1 MLLTKLEIKGFKS
14 FADKIVINFDK
25 GITGIVGPN
34 GCGKSNVVDAI
45 RWVLGEQRT
54 KNLRSDKMENIIFNG
69 TKDRKP
75 TQLAEVSLTF
85 DNNKGL
91 LPTEYSMV
99 TITRRLF
106 RTGDSEYLLNG
117 VGCRLKDINNL
128 FLDTGIGSDSYAIIE
143 LKMIDELLNDNNNS
157 RRGLFEEA
165 AGISKFKIRKKET
178 LKKLEDTDADLERVE
193 DLLFEIVKNLK
204 TLEKQAKQAEKYFAT
219 KAEYKKLSIEV
230 GKKVLDRQANSLA
243 NLQVKLNTEKSQR
256 IETQQFIE
264 KNENEIETIKLKSLD
279 KEKLYNS
286 RQKTLQEHINK
297 IRQYESDKRIRQERL
312 KLLQEKQQ
320 NITKQQ
326 QEDEQNLQFL
336 NEQLAKLQ
344 IDKATAI
351 QKVAETEQILHSL
364 KADLDKQKAENSG
377 LQQNVTEFS
386 KQIKSKQEEL
396 YQAKKALEINQLQY
410 NSLRQELEK
419 SANADSQQRQS
430 LTEFDDRIADLKEE
444 ISEIETEI
452 KTVTQDEENRQTQ
465 LVDKQGFTDK
475 LREELALQN
484 RSVDALQNE
493 YNLTKSLVDN
503 LEGFPEAIKY
513 LKKNVESFKNIP
525 LLSDILTCE
534 PQYRV
539 AIENFLEPYMNC
551 YIVATENEAFAA
563 IELLSDKQKGKAS
576 FFILE
581 NLQTIDNQV
590 IENKDNMISALQI
603 VEFDEQYRNLLGAL
617 LANVFIFC
625 HPEHSEGTEF
635 DEMNQIFAK
644 CRTSYTQNDNKKTII
659 LKSGKIIYKPYTIS
673 GGSVGVFE
681 GKRIGRAK
689 NLEKLQIEIA
699 KLKTEIAAKTEV
711 LQTENLAIT
720 NLKNAT
726 QTKHISNLQRQLS
739 EKQQSLIA
747 VWTKQ
752 EQLANLLKNNE
763 LRKEDM
769 QEKMQILKDEMLDN
783 EPLIKSLL
791 LELQTV
797 EQLLSAA
804 NTNLIAANELQNQQS
819 NAYNQQNLA
828 YYQSKNQVE
837 NLEKEIE
844 FRSNN
849 LENITQR
856 IARNQQEINN
866 AKTELEK
873 LENSNEVGE
882 EELDSL
888 QDEKISIEAGVEEAE
903 KDYFASRGDITET
916 EKNLRDLTRKRDG
929 IDVLVME
936 LQNKVNESLM
946 QVTAVKDRLSVEFE
960 VDLEAEMRQNDEI
973 SPLAE
978 EFLREEQRK
987 AKDALEKIGSI
998 NPMAM
1003 EAYNEIKERHD
1014 FIVAQKDDLLR
1025 AKTSL
1030 LTTVSEI
1037 DTVAKD
1043 TFLSA
1048 FEKIRANFQ
1057 VVFRS
1062 LFTEDDTCDLY
1073 LADAND
1079 VLESKIEIMAKPKG
1093 KRPLTINQLSG
1104 GEKTLTATALLFSIY
1119 LLRPAPFC
1127 IFDEV
1132 DAPLD
1137 DANVD
1142 KFNNII
1148 RKFSDNS
1155 QFIIVTHNKRTM
1167 SATDIMYGVTMI
1179 EQGVSRV
1186 VAVDLREI

>member
-91 LPTEYSMV
+91 LPTEYSTV

-230 GKKVLDRQANSLA
+230 GKKVLDRQAESLA
-243 NLQVKLNTEKSQR
+243 NLQAKLNTEKSQR

-264 KNENEIETIKLKSLD
+264 KNENKIETIKLKSLD
-279 KEKLYNS
+279 KEKLYNF

-344 IDKATAI
+344 IDKESATK
-351 QKVAETEQILHSL
+351 KVAETEQILHSL

-377 LQQNVTEFS
+377 LQQNVSEFS

-452 KTVTQDEENRQTQ
+452 KTVTQEEENRQIQ
-465 LVDKQGFTDK
+465 LIDKQAFTDK

-513 LKKNVESFKNIP
+513 LKKNVESFATIP

-576 FFILE
+576 FFVLE
-581 NLQTIDNQV
+581 NLQNIDNQV
-590 IENKDNMISALQI
+590 VENKDGVISALQI
-603 VEFDEQYRNLLGAL
+603 VEFDEQYRNLLSAL
-617 LANVFIFC
+617 LANVFIV
-625 HPEHSEGTEF
+625 E
-635 DEMNQIFAK
+635 DEKM
-644 CRTSYTQNDNKKTII
+644 TSYFVEMTSFKKMSSLQNI
-659 LKSGKIIYKPYTIS
+659 LLSKSGKIIYKPYTIS

-689 NLEKLQIEIA
+689 NLEKLQTEIV
-699 KLKTEIAAKTEV
+699 KLKAEIAAKTET
-711 LQTENLAIT
+711 LQTENLAIA

-726 QTKHISNLQRQLS
+726 QTKHIANLQRQLS

-769 QEKMQILKDEMLDN
+769 QEKMQTLKDEMLDN

-837 NLEKEIE
+837 NLQKEIE

-882 EELDSL
+882 EELENL
-888 QDEKISIEAGVEEAE
+888 QEEKISIEAGVEEAE

-946 QVTAVKDRLSVEFE
+946 QVRSVKDRLSVEFE

-987 AKDALEKIGSI
+987 AKEALEKIGSI

>member
-91 LPTEYSMV
+91 LPTEYSTV

-178 LKKLEDTDADLERVE
+178 LKKLEETDADLERVD

-219 KAEYKKLSIEV
+219 KAEYKRLSIEV

-243 NLQVKLNTEKSQR
+243 NLQAKLNTEKLQR

-264 KNENEIETIKLKSLD
+264 KNENEIEAIKLKSLD

-320 NITKQQ
+320 NITQQQ
-326 QEDEQNLQFL
+326 QEDKQNLQFL
-336 NEQLAKLQ
+336 HEQLAKLQ
-344 IDKATAI
+344 IDKENATK
-351 QKVAETEQILHSL
+351 KVTETEQILHSL

-377 LQQNVTEFS
+377 LQQNVSEFS
-386 KQIKSKQEEL
+386 KQIKTKQEEL

-444 ISEIETEI
+444 IAEIETEI

-465 LVDKQGFTDK
+465 LVDKQLFTDK

-551 YIVATENEAFAA
+551 YIVATENEAFVA

-576 FFILE
+576 FFVLE
-581 NLQTIDNQV
+581 NLQNIDNQV
-590 IENKDNMISALQI
+590 VENKDNMISALQI
-603 VEFDEQYRNLLGAL
+603 VEFDEQYRNLLSAL
-617 LANVFIFC
+617 LANVFII
-625 HPEHSEGTEF
+625 E
-635 DEMNQIFAK
+635 DEKTLQGLKDLVRFNNF
-644 CRTSYTQNDNKKTII
+644 TLLSKK
-659 LKSGKIIYKPYTIS
+659 GKIIYKPYTIS

-699 KLKTEIAAKTEV
+699 KLKTEISAKTEV

-726 QTKHISNLQRQLS
+726 QTKHIANLQRQLS

-804 NTNLIAANELQNQQS
+804 NTNLITANELQNQQS

-837 NLEKEIE
+837 NLQKEIE

-856 IARNQQEINN
+856 IARNQQEITN
-866 AKTELEK
+866 AKIELEK

-882 EELDSL
+882 EELENL
-888 QDEKISIEAGVEEAE
+888 QYEKLSIEAGVAEAE
-903 KDYFASRGDITET
+903 KDYFSSRGDITET

-960 VDLEAEMRQNDEI
+960 VDLEAEMRQNAEI

>member
-91 LPTEYSMV
+91 LPTEYSTV

-243 NLQVKLNTEKSQR
+243 SLQVKLNNEKSQR
-256 IETQQFIE
+256 IETQGLIE

-320 NITKQQ
+320 TLTKQQ

-364 KADLDKQKAENSG
+364 KAALDKQKAENYG

-452 KTVTQDEENRQTQ
+452 KTVTQEEENRQTQ
-465 LVDKQGFTDK
+465 LVDKQAFTDK

-513 LKKNVESFKNIP
+513 LKQHYESFKNIP

-576 FFILE
+576 FFVLE
-581 NLQTIDNQV
+581 NLQNIDNQV
-590 IENKDNMISALQI
+590 VENKDGVISALQI
-603 VEFDEQYRNLLGAL
+603 VEFEEQYRNLLGAL
-617 LANVFIFC
+617 LANVFIAPQPPKGEL
-625 HPEHSEGTEF
+625 HLLRQTPP
-635 DEMNQIFAK
+635 
-644 CRTSYTQNDNKKTII
+644 
-659 LKSGKIIYKPYTIS
+659 SGVGGLAWGFICENIIYKPYTIS
-673 GGSVGVFE
+673 GGSVGAFE

-699 KLKTEIAAKTEV
+699 KLKTEIAAKTEA
-711 LQTENLAIT
+711 LQTENLAIA

-769 QEKMQILKDEMLDN
+769 QEKMQILKEEMLDN
-783 EPLIKSLL
+783 EPFIKSLL

-837 NLEKEIE
+837 NLQKEIE

-856 IARNQQEINN
+856 ISRNQQEINS

-873 LENSNEVGE
+873 LENSQEVSEGE
-882 EELDSL
+882 LESL
-888 QDEKISIEAGVEEAE
+888 QDEKLSIEAGVAEAE

-946 QVTAVKDRLSVEFE
+946 QVNSVKDRLSVEFE
-960 VDLEAEMRQNDEI
+960 VDLEAEMRQNAEI

-1186 VAVDLREI
+1186 VAVDLREM

>member
-1 MLLTKLEIKGFKS
+1 M
-14 FADKIVINFDK
+14 
-25 GITGIVGPN
+25 
-34 GCGKSNVVDAI
+34 
-45 RWVLGEQRT
+45 
-54 KNLRSDKMENIIFNG
+54 
-69 TKDRKP
+69 
-75 TQLAEVSLTF
+75 
-85 DNNKGL
+85 
-91 LPTEYSMV
+91 
-99 TITRRLF
+99 
-106 RTGDSEYLLNG
+106 
-117 VGCRLKDINNL
+117 
-128 FLDTGIGSDSYAIIE
+128 
-143 LKMIDELLNDNNNS
+143 
-157 RRGLFEEA
+157 
-165 AGISKFKIRKKET
+165 
-178 LKKLEDTDADLERVE
+178 
-193 DLLFEIVKNLK
+193 
-204 TLEKQAKQAEKYFAT
+204 QAE
-219 KAEYKKLSIEV
+219 
-230 GKKVLDRQANSLA
+230 
-243 NLQVKLNTEKSQR
+243 
-256 IETQQFIE
+256 
-264 KNENEIETIKLKSLD
+264 
-279 KEKLYNS
+279 
-286 RQKTLQEHINK
+286 
-297 IRQYESDKRIRQERL
+297 
-312 KLLQEKQQ
+312 
-320 NITKQQ
+320 
-326 QEDEQNLQFL
+326 
-336 NEQLAKLQ
+336 
-344 IDKATAI
+344 
-351 QKVAETEQILHSL
+351 
-364 KADLDKQKAENSG
+364 
-377 LQQNVTEFS
+377 
-386 KQIKSKQEEL
+386 
-396 YQAKKALEINQLQY
+396 
-410 NSLRQELEK
+410 
-419 SANADSQQRQS
+419 
-430 LTEFDDRIADLKEE
+430 IA
-444 ISEIETEI
+444 
-452 KTVTQDEENRQTQ
+452 
-465 LVDKQGFTDK
+465 
-475 LREELALQN
+475 
-484 RSVDALQNE
+484 
-493 YNLTKSLVDN
+493 
-503 LEGFPEAIKY
+503 
-513 LKKNVESFKNIP
+513 
-525 LLSDILTCE
+525 
-534 PQYRV
+534 
-539 AIENFLEPYMNC
+539 
-551 YIVATENEAFAA
+551 
-563 IELLSDKQKGKAS
+563 
-576 FFILE
+576 
-581 NLQTIDNQV
+581 
-590 IENKDNMISALQI
+590 
-603 VEFDEQYRNLLGAL
+603 
-617 LANVFIFC
+617 
-625 HPEHSEGTEF
+625 
-635 DEMNQIFAK
+635 
-644 CRTSYTQNDNKKTII
+644 
-659 LKSGKIIYKPYTIS
+659 
-673 GGSVGVFE
+673 
-681 GKRIGRAK
+681 
-689 NLEKLQIEIA
+689 KLQIEIA
-699 KLKTEIAAKTEV
+699 TKTEV
-711 LQTENLAIT
+711 LQTENLAIA

-726 QTKHISNLQRQLS
+726 QTKHIANLQRQLS

-769 QEKMQILKDEMLDN
+769 QEKMQTLKDEMLDN

-837 NLEKEIE
+837 NLQKEIE

-882 EELDSL
+882 EELENL
-888 QDEKISIEAGVEEAE
+888 QEEKISIEAGVEEAE

-946 QVTAVKDRLSVEFE
+946 QVRSVKDRLSVEFE

-987 AKDALEKIGSI
+987 AKEALEKIGSI

>member
-91 LPTEYSMV
+91 LPTEYSTV

-243 NLQVKLNTEKSQR
+243 NLQAKLNNEKSQR

-344 IDKATAI
+344 TDKATAI
-351 QKVAETEQILHSL
+351 QKVAETEQILQTL
-364 KADLDKQKAENSG
+364 KSDLDKQKAENSG

-452 KTVTQDEENRQTQ
+452 KTVTQEEENRQTQ
-465 LVDKQGFTDK
+465 LFNKQGFTDK

-513 LKKNVESFKNIP
+513 LKKNVESFATIP

-551 YIVATENEAFAA
+551 YVVDNEEIVLEA
-563 IELLSDKQKGKAS
+563 IELLDKNGKGKAS
-576 FFILE
+576 FFVLDKIINTTPQGLKALAE
-581 NLQTIDNQV
+581 F
-590 IENKDNMISALQI
+590 MPALQI
-603 VEFDEQYRNLLGAL
+603 IEFDKKYEGLFHLL
-617 LANVFIFC
+617 LANVFIVD
-625 HPEHSEGTEF
+625 
-635 DEMNQIFAK
+635 DE
-644 CRTSYTQNDNKKTII
+644 KKLTPQG
-659 LKSGKIIYKPYTIS
+659 LKALAGLETASLISKNGKIIYKPYTIS

-689 NLEKLQIEIA
+689 NLEKLQTEIA

-837 NLEKEIE
+837 NLQKEIE

-856 IARNQQEINN
+856 IARNQQEITN
-866 AKTELEK
+866 AKIELEK

-882 EELDSL
+882 EELENL
-888 QDEKISIEAGVEEAE
+888 HEEKLSIEAGVAEAE

-1167 SATDIMYGVTMI
+1167 SATDIIYGVTMI